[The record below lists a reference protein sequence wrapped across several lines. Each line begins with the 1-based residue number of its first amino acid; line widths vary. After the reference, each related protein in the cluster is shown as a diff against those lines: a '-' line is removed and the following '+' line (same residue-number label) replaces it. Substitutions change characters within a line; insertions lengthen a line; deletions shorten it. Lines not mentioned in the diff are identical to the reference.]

1 LYQIYSNDI
10 TMHKIIDTERKYR
23 PRSLDEFVFPN
34 KHVEETAKAYGTGEI
49 TRPLILSGTNGTGK
63 SLLSELIPKK
73 IEGFEPLINRV
84 RSCDLNSSKEIYS
97 QFTRNKQFDKLFT
110 INDQRYNYNVIEEVN
125 FDAKARDAFRVVLDE
140 YRGVDMTIMT
150 TNEIGKIDIGVRSRC
165 ETLPV
170 PPCEPHVFFP
180 RAKAIIEAE
189 GYSIDDDALMAALGA
204 VYDAKADNR
213 RYYQT
218 IDEILRKA

>member
-1 LYQIYSNDI
+1 
-10 TMHKIIDTERKYR
+10 MGKIVDTERKYR
-23 PRSLDEFVFPN
+23 PRSLQEFVFPN
-34 KHVEETAKAYGTGEI
+34 KQVEEVAKAYGTGEV
-49 TRPLILSGTNGTGK
+49 TRPLILSGSNGTGK
-63 SLLSELIPKK
+63 SLLTELIPQQ

-97 QFTRNKQFDKLFT
+97 QFTREKQFDKLFT
-110 INDQRYNYNVIEEVN
+110 PNNQRYSYNVIEEVN

-150 TNEIGKIDIGVRSRC
+150 TNELGKIDIGVRSRC
-165 ETLPV
+165 EALHV
-170 PPCEPHVFFP
+170 PACEPHVFFP

-189 GYSIDDDALMAALGA
+189 GYSIDDAALMATLEA
-204 VYDAKADNR
+204 VYAVKPDNR